1 MTSPSHGEGPEFES
15 PRAHQ
20 HPVLVEVLRLAQWS
34 EASRKRSVLD
44 LSAHHRLHNSPFLPQ
59 DVSLAEKI
67 ADIEAEIAS
76 TKYNKAT
83 QHHIGKLKAKL
94 AQLREQVVAASSGP
108 GGSGYGVR
116 KAGDATVAIVGLP
129 SVGKSTLLNSV
140 TAAESETA
148 AYAFTTLD
156 VIPGVL
162 QYRQARIQ
170 LLDLPGLIAGAAR
183 GAGRGREVLSVI
195 RAADLVLHLVDAAEP
210 APQVILQELEDAGL
224 RLDARPPNGA
234 IARTARG
241 GIEVIS
247 TVAQELEEEAV
258 KAVAREYGVV
268 NAQLVL
274 RERFDLDLLV
284 DLLAGTRV
292 YVPSLTV
299 LTKVD
304 LASAAQLARA
314 RELCPGAIEIAPPTG
329 EGLDD
334 LRDAIYARLDFIS
347 VFMKPQG
354 QAADMEE
361 PLVVRRGTN
370 IAEICQALHRDF
382 RRKFRYALVTGPSAK
397 FPGQTV
403 GLGHRVA
410 DGDVVSII
418 THR

>member
-1 MTSPSHGEGPEFES
+1 MTSPSHGEGRQFES
-15 PRAHQ
+15 GRAHQ
-20 HPVLVEVLRLAQWS
+20 
-34 EASRKRSVLD
+34 
-44 LSAHHRLHNSPFLPQ
+44 RLHNSPFLPQ
-59 DVSLAEKI
+59 DVSLPEKI

-83 QHHIGKLKAKL
+83 QHHIGKLKAKM
-94 AQLREQVVAASSGP
+94 AQLREQVIAASSGP
-108 GGSGYGVR
+108 KGSGYSVR
-116 KAGDATVAIVGLP
+116 KAGDATVALVGLP
-129 SVGKSTLLNSV
+129 SVGKSTLLNSL

-162 QYRQARIQ
+162 KHRDATIQ
-170 LLDLPGLIAGAAR
+170 LLDLPGLIEGAAR

-195 RAADLVLHLVDAAEP
+195 RAADLVLHIVDACES
-210 APQVILQELEDAGL
+210 APHVILKELEDAGL
-224 RLDARPPNGA
+224 RLDGRPPNGS
-234 IARTARG
+234 IARMGQG

-247 TVAQELEEEAV
+247 TVEQDLEDEAIKV
-258 KAVAREYGVV
+258 VAREYGVV
-268 NAQLVL
+268 NAQIVL
-274 RERFDLDLLV
+274 REYIDLDDLI
-284 DLLAGTRV
+284 DLLAGSRV

-304 LASAAQLARA
+304 LASKKQLARA

-334 LRDAIYARLDFIS
+334 LCDAIYARLDFIS